1 MEDKKVIFSETA
13 KVFREERTLHYKE
26 KDGLRGFGFAN
37 KFNIVMQADRIHG
50 EKMTEERK
58 AYLDKILEKRRRKK
72 EKILNELY
80 IKAQE
85 KQTLEHTIE
94 NLESWNFDGEK
105 QEKVKEAVTKL
116 HEINLQLSDEVEELE
131 KTLLGKEPDM
141 PEETDGDEE

>member
-13 KVFREERTLHYKE
+13 KVFR
-26 KDGLRGFGFAN
+26 
-37 KFNIVMQADRIHG
+37 
-50 EKMTEERK
+50 EERK

>member
-26 KDGLRGFGFAN
+26 
-37 KFNIVMQADRIHG
+37 
-50 EKMTEERK
+50 
-58 AYLDKILEKRRRKK
+58 
-72 EKILNELY
+72 
-80 IKAQE
+80 
-85 KQTLEHTIE
+85 
-94 NLESWNFDGEK
+94 

>member
-1 MEDKKVIFSETA
+1 MS
-13 KVFREERTLHYKE
+13 
-26 KDGLRGFGFAN
+26 
-37 KFNIVMQADRIHG
+37 
-50 EKMTEERK
+50 KMTEERK

-94 NLESWNFDGEK
+94 NLESWNFDREK

-131 KTLLGKEPDM
+131 NMLLGKEPK
-141 PEETDGDEE
+141 ETGGDKK

>member
-1 MEDKKVIFSETA
+1 
-13 KVFREERTLHYKE
+13 
-26 KDGLRGFGFAN
+26 
-37 KFNIVMQADRIHG
+37 
-50 EKMTEERK
+50 MTEERK

-72 EKILNELY
+72 KKILYELY
-80 IKAQE
+80 TKVQE

-94 NLESWNFDGEK
+94 NLESWNFDEEK

>member
-1 MEDKKVIFSETA
+1 
-13 KVFREERTLHYKE
+13 
-26 KDGLRGFGFAN
+26 
-37 KFNIVMQADRIHG
+37 
-50 EKMTEERK
+50 MTEERK

-105 QEKVKEAVTKL
+105 HKKIERGR
-116 HEINLQLSDEVEELE
+116 INKKNAREN
-131 KTLLGKEPDM
+131 KTAA
-141 PEETDGDEE
+141 

>member
-1 MEDKKVIFSETA
+1 
-13 KVFREERTLHYKE
+13 
-26 KDGLRGFGFAN
+26 
-37 KFNIVMQADRIHG
+37 
-50 EKMTEERK
+50 MTEERK
-58 AYLDKILEKRRRKK
+58 AYLDKILEKRRKK

-94 NLESWNFDGEK
+94 NLESWNFDREK

-131 KTLLGKEPDM
+131 NMLLGKEPK
-141 PEETDGDEE
+141 ETDGDKK

>member
-1 MEDKKVIFSETA
+1 
-13 KVFREERTLHYKE
+13 
-26 KDGLRGFGFAN
+26 
-37 KFNIVMQADRIHG
+37 
-50 EKMTEERK
+50 MTEERK

-131 KTLLGKEPDM
+131 KHCWGKNRTRRKKRTVMKNEPQTM
-141 PEETDGDEE
+141 EKGI

>member
-26 KDGLRGFGFAN
+26 K
-37 KFNIVMQADRIHG
+37 
-50 EKMTEERK
+50 
-58 AYLDKILEKRRRKK
+58 KRRRKK

-105 QEKVKEAVTKL
+105 QEKAKEVVTKL

-131 KTLLGKEPDM
+131 KTLLGKEPGT

>member
-1 MEDKKVIFSETA
+1 MS
-13 KVFREERTLHYKE
+13 
-26 KDGLRGFGFAN
+26 
-37 KFNIVMQADRIHG
+37 
-50 EKMTEERK
+50 KMTEERK

-105 QEKVKEAVTKL
+105 QEKAKEAVTKL

>member
-1 MEDKKVIFSETA
+1 
-13 KVFREERTLHYKE
+13 
-26 KDGLRGFGFAN
+26 
-37 KFNIVMQADRIHG
+37 
-50 EKMTEERK
+50 MTEERK
-58 AYLDKILEKRRRKK
+58 AYLDKILEKRRKK

-94 NLESWNFDGEK
+94 NLENWNFDREK

-131 KTLLGKEPDM
+131 NMLLGKEPK
-141 PEETDGDEE
+141 ETDGDKK